1 MSNLLNTA
9 IATMSA
15 KQANR
20 MKKVNKEAT
29 QQSQT
34 AIAQITGFDKSTGTY
49 TATTPDGG
57 EVPVKLGNFG
67 SPPSQVAIVTTQ
79 GSTVQFADFR
89 APQ

>member
-1 MSNLLNTA
+1 MSRLLN
-9 IATMSA
+9 ATIGVMREKRLA
-15 KQANR
+15 NFKQAN
-20 MKKVNKEAT
+20 KQAT

-34 AIAQITGFDKSTGTY
+34 SIAQITGFDASTGTY

-67 SPPSQVAIVTTQ
+67 APPSQVAIVTTQ

>member
-9 IATMSA
+9 IATMSTKQSTRIKA
-15 KQANR
+15 ANKQAS
-20 MKKVNKEAT
+20 EQT
-29 QQSQT
+29 QT

-49 TATTPDGG
+49 IATTPDGG

>member
-1 MSNLLNTA
+1 MSKLLGNT
-9 IATMSA
+9 IGLMRD

-20 MKKVNKEAT
+20 MKKVNKEAS
-29 QQSQT
+29 QRSQT
-34 AIAQITGFDKSTGTY
+34 TLGTITGYDSSTGAY
-49 TATTPDGG
+49 IATTPDGG

>member
-20 MKKVNKEAT
+20 MKKVNKEASEQT
-29 QQSQT
+29 QT
-34 AIAQITGFDKSTGTY
+34 AIAQITGFDKSTGAY
-49 TATTPDGG
+49 IATTPDGG

>member
-1 MSNLLNTA
+1 MSRLLNAT
-9 IATMSA
+9 IATMQA
-15 KQANR
+15 KRLANFKQAN
-20 MKKVNKEAT
+20 KQAT

-49 TATTPDGG
+49 IATTPDGG

>member
-1 MSNLLNTA
+1 MSKLLGNT
-9 IATMSA
+9 IGLMRD

-29 QQSQT
+29 QRSQT
-34 AIAQITGFDKSTGTY
+34 AIAQITGFDKSTGAY
-49 TATTPDGG
+49 IATTPDGG